1 MQPISLSKKILPLFF
16 VFVVVNSLLLW
27 YHPVLQAKKI
37 DVLVVFT
44 ANILLF
50 FLSVISLLLHTK
62 QIDKKNPNAIL
73 RNVMSAT
80 LIKMFVLG
88 GAAVFYLVFAKEKSV
103 YAIIV
108 SMALYF
114 IYLFIEISIA
124 SKINKEKNGNN

>member
-1 MQPISLSKKILPLFF
+1 MQPSSLSKKILPLFF
-16 VFVVVNSLLLW
+16 VFVVVNSLILW
-27 YHPVLQAKKI
+27 YQSILQEKKI

-62 QIDKKNPNAIL
+62 QIDKKNLNASL

-88 GAAVFYLVFAKEKSV
+88 SAAVFYLIFAKEKSV
-103 YAIIV
+103 YAIMV

-114 IYLFIEISIA
+114 IYLFMEISIA
-124 SKINKEKNGNN
+124 SKINKEKNGNS